1 MFKILFALF
10 IFIPLIEI
18 YFLIEV
24 GSIIGG
30 LAAIGLC
37 LLTAA
42 IGGILV
48 RTQGLKTLLDAQK
61 QLAQGMMP
69 AEAGMHGAML
79 IIAGMLLFTPGFF
92 TDAVGFALLV
102 PMLRALIIRRL
113 LPTLSAHARHTHIE
127 ATVIRDHDPHL
138 P

>member
-1 MFKILFALF
+1 MSKFLFALF

-30 LAAIGLC
+30 LPAIGLC

-48 RTQGLKTLLDAQK
+48 RTQGLKTLLNAQK
-61 QLAQGMMP
+61 QLAHGTMP

-79 IIAGMLLFTPGFF
+79 IIAGVLLFTPGFF
-92 TDAVGFALLV
+92 TDTAGFALLI
-102 PMLRALIIRRL
+102 PALRGLIIRRL
-113 LPTLSAHARHTHIE
+113 MPTLNARARHTYID
-127 ATVIRDHDPHL
+127 ATVIRDHDPRL

>member
-1 MFKILFALF
+1 MFKFLFALF

-30 LAAIGLC
+30 LPAIGLC

-42 IGGILV
+42 IGGVLV
-48 RTQGLKTLLDAQK
+48 RAQGLKTLLDAQR
-61 QLAQGMMP
+61 QIAGGTAP
-69 AEAGMHGAML
+69 ADAALHGAML
-79 IIAGMLLFTPGFF
+79 IIAGLLLFTPGFF
-92 TDAVGFALLV
+92 TDAAGFALLI
-102 PMLRALIIRRL
+102 PPLRSWLIRRL
-113 LPTLSAHARHTHIE
+113 LPTLRAGARHTYID
-127 ATVIRDHDPHL
+127 ATVIRDRDPRL